1 VGDIGLH
8 SIMRSR
14 NTDVISM
21 SSCPVD
27 KSTPF
32 TRLQFTVWSC
42 IIGLALVSTGS
53 FAQSINPQPCHIER
67 SKMVTF
73 TGEDLTD
80 LLKVRVSGDPCS
92 QAKVVIELLAADGS
106 DVYRY
111 EGNFI
116 EHMPF
121 LIYEPE
127 LNKLVEFF
135 VDKVIQS
142 AVLRKTNELPAYTG
156 VESFY
161 DATNDFVVITIDE
174 YERLRTLPQP
184 LLWHVTGESSWV
196 HVVYN
201 PATQLSQVIMRGGV
215 FQ

>member
-1 VGDIGLH
+1 MNPD
-8 SIMRSR
+8 
-14 NTDVISM
+14 
-21 SSCPVD
+21 PVD
-27 KSTPF
+27 KSTPIRF
-32 TRLQFTVWSC
+32 YQMAVWWSLAC
-42 IIGLALVSTGS
+42 LALISTNS
-53 FAQSINPQPCHIER
+53 SAQTINPQPCHIER
-67 SKMVTF
+67 SKMVAY
-73 TGEDLTD
+73 TGEELSD

-92 QAKVVIELLAADGS
+92 QAKVVIELKAADGS
-106 DVYRY
+106 DLYHY

-127 LNKLVEFF
+127 LNALVEFF
-135 VDKVIQS
+135 VNKVIQS

-161 DATNDFVVITIDE
+161 EATNDFVVITIDE
-174 YERLRTLPQP
+174 YERLRSLPQP
-184 LLWHVTGESSWV
+184 LLWHATGESSWV